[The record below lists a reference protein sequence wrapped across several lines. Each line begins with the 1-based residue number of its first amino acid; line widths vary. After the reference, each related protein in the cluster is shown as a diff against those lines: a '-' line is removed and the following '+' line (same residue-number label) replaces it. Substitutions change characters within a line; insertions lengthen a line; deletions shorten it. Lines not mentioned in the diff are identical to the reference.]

1 MMSRDFPVVTVT
13 EKCHKR
19 TSCGHPWIYDNEVV
33 TADDIADGELADV
46 VSPKGRYIGT
56 GLYNSRSKIR
66 VRIISDNTNDRFDE
80 SFFRRRVEYAYRYR
94 KAVMPE
100 EDRKACRLIFGEAD
114 RFPGLTVDRF
124 GDLLSVQILSL
135 GIEKRREMIL
145 DALIDVLRADGQT
158 INGVY
163 LRNEGA
169 IRELEGMTSEKGWY
183 MREEGTS
190 PVTRI
195 TENGIIYEVDVEN
208 GQKTGFF
215 LDQKYNRRA
224 AAAIAPGRNVL
235 DCCTHTGSFALNC
248 AAAGAKSVTAVD
260 VSASAIET
268 ARHNADLNGAEI
280 SFVCADVF
288 DHLRERIASHD
299 KDTDYVILD
308 PPAFTK
314 SRKTVSNAKGGYLEL
329 NTLAMRLLPRGGFL
343 ATASCSHF
351 MTAAMFREML
361 VTAARDAGVGIKL
374 VEERRQSP
382 DHPILLCADE
392 TEYLKFFI
400 LQII

>member
-1 MMSRDFPVVTVT
+1 MTERSYPVVTVT
-13 EKCHKR
+13 ERCHKR
-19 TSCGHPWIYDNEVV
+19 TSFGHPWIYDNEIVS
-33 TADDIADGELADV
+33 ADPAEDGAIVDV

-56 GLYNSRSKIR
+56 GFYNSCSKIR

-80 SFFRRRVEYAYRYR
+80 AFFRRRIDHAYSYR
-94 KAVMPE
+94 KIVMPE
-100 EDRKACRLIFGEAD
+100 EDRQACRLIFGEAD

-124 GDLLSVQILSL
+124 NDLLSVQILCL
-135 GIEKRREMIL
+135 GIEQRRDMIL
-145 DALIDVLRADGQT
+145 GALLDVLREDGQE

-163 LRNEGA
+163 LRSDGA
-169 IRELEGMTSEKGWY
+169 IRALEGMPEEKGWY
-183 MREEGTS
+183 MRKDGVS

-195 TENGIIYEVDVEN
+195 TENGIVYEVDVEN

-215 LDQKYNRRA
+215 LDQKYDRRA
-224 AAAIAPGRNVL
+224 AASIAEGRTVL

-248 AAAGAKSVTAVD
+248 AKAGAKHVTAVD
-260 VSASAIET
+260 VSDTAIQM
-268 ARHNADLNGAEI
+268 AKHNADLNGI
-280 SFVCADVF
+280 DLDLVCTDVF
-288 DHLRERIASHD
+288 EHLRKLIADHD
-299 KDTDYVILD
+299 KRYDYIILD

-314 SRKTVSNAKGGYLEL
+314 SRKTVHNAKGGYLEL
-329 NTLAMRLLPRGGFL
+329 NTLAMRLLPRGGLL

-351 MTAAMFREML
+351 MTPAMFREML
-361 VTAARDAGVGIKL
+361 IQAAKDAGVGIKL
-374 VEERRQSP
+374 IEERRQSP